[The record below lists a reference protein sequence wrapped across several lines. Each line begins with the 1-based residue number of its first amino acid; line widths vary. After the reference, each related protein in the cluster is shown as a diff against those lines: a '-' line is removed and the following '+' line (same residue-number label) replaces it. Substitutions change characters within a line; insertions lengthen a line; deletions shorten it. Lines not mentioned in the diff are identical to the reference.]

1 MARGRMA
8 DGKRMAMA
16 DGLNAIN
23 PSATTI
29 SHAVI
34 RHQPL
39 AIGYWCIQNGERLRK
54 QDVEKQQAQRPR
66 VTAGVRTPE
75 QREADA
81 RRRTLELSLARTEA
95 DLRAATSPVHRRM
108 LEQALV
114 ALRESLGRDS
124 LNDVS

>member
-1 MARGRMA
+1 MARGFES
-8 DGKRMAMA
+8 K
-16 DGLNAIN
+16 
-23 PSATTI
+23 
-29 SHAVI
+29 
-34 RHQPL
+34 
-39 AIGYWCIQNGERLRK
+39 
-54 QDVEKQQAQRPR
+54 DVEYQQAEAQRPR

-81 RRRTLELSLARTEA
+81 RRRALELSLARTEA